1 MANEIMQSS
10 RPSAGPLPKADYT
23 LALLTR
29 AAAEQT
35 IPAEKLE
42 AIRTALHQAAA
53 DRAAAYTKGRSTT
66 VTRKQAEAFYASVF
80 CQLDAVL
87 LELGSD
93 QLAEDALRTK
103 PLSELLDA
111 GMLLT
116 LQRYEEAKERF
127 RQAYKL
133 TAPVQ
138 TSFFHALL
146 KDFEAFC
153 TRYDARFRAADTK
166 VTFSYPLLGETKI
179 TERGVA
185 GVYRYYTALMY
196 EGRLLQMHDTQEIR
210 SLMRRYAENFRT
222 SPDMIAE
229 NLAELVLRHRLI
241 RCLCGETGNGLTVTA
256 EMPAQVEAEYAAVP
270 QEQLTVLLCRVTEQ
284 ICADEPDVTAYCRS
298 AMPALAAALHHR
310 IEANRVAGWLA
321 AGSPRGHFPPDT

>member
-1 MANEIMQSS
+1 MTAELMQSGK
-10 RPSAGPLPKADYT
+10 PSAEPLPRADYT

-35 IPAEKLE
+35 LPTGKLE
-42 AIRTALHQAAA
+42 EIRTALHKAAA
-53 DRAAAYTKGRSTT
+53 DRAAAYTKGKSTT

-93 QLAEDALRTK
+93 RLAEDALRTK
-103 PLSELLDA
+103 PLAELLEA

-166 VTFSYPLLGETKI
+166 VSFSYPLLGDTKI
-179 TERGVA
+179 TEKGVA
-185 GVYRYYTALMY
+185 GVHRYYTALLH
-196 EGRLLQMHDTQEIR
+196 EGMFLHTHDTQEIR
-210 SLMRRYAENFRT
+210 SLMRHYADNFRT

-229 NLAELVLRHRLI
+229 NIAELVLRHRLI
-241 RCLCGETGNGLTVTA
+241 RCLCGETGSGLTVTA
-256 EMPAQVEAEYAAVP
+256 EMPAQIEAEYAAVP
-270 QEQLTVLLCRVTEQ
+270 QGQLTERLCRFTEQ
-284 ICADEPDVTAYCRS
+284 ICADEPAAAAYCKD
-298 AMPALAAALHHR
+298 AMPALAAVLHQR
-310 IEANRVAGWLA
+310 IGAGRVAGWLA
-321 AGSPRGHFPPDT
+321 VSASPTD

>member
-1 MANEIMQSS
+1 MTNEIMQSG
-10 RPSAGPLPKADYT
+10 RTAAAPLPKADYT

-42 AIRTALHQAAA
+42 AIKTALHQAAA
-53 DRAAAYTKGRSTT
+53 DRAAAYTKGKSTT

-103 PLSELLDA
+103 PLAELLNA

-116 LQRYEEAKERF
+116 LQRYEEAKDRF

-138 TSFFHALL
+138 TAFFHALL

-166 VTFSYPLLGETKI
+166 VTFSYPLLGDAAI

-196 EGRLLQMHDTQEIR
+196 EGMLLHLHDTQAIR
-210 SLMRRYAENFRT
+210 SLMQRYAENFRT

-229 NLAELVLRHRLI
+229 NIAELVLRHRLI
-241 RCLCGETGNGLTVTA
+241 RCLCGETGSGLTVTA
-256 EMPAQVEAEYAAVP
+256 EMPAQVEAEYAAIP
-270 QEQLTVLLCRVTEQ
+270 QEQLTELLVRFTEQ
-284 ICADEPDVTAYCRS
+284 ICADEPEVAAYCKY

-310 IEANRVAGWLA
+310 IASNRVAGWLA
-321 AGSPRGHFPPDT
+321 IGVSPAD

>member
-1 MANEIMQSS
+1 MAAEIMQAG
-10 RPSAGPLPKADYT
+10 RAAAGPLPRTDYT

-42 AIRTALHQAAA
+42 EIRTALHQAAA
-53 DRAAAYTKGRSTT
+53 DRAAAYTKGKSTT

-93 QLAEDALRTK
+93 RLAEDALRTK
-103 PLSELLDA
+103 PLPELLNA

-166 VTFSYPLLGETKI
+166 VAFSYPLLGDTRI
-179 TERGVA
+179 TERGVI
-185 GVYRYYTALMY
+185 GVHRYYTALLR
-196 EGRLLQMHDTQEIR
+196 EGTFLHVSDPERIR
-210 SLMRRYAENFRT
+210 ALMRRYAENYRT

-229 NLAELVLRHRLI
+229 NIAELVLRHRLI
-241 RCLCGETGNGLTVTA
+241 RSLCGAGGEELTVTA
-256 EMPAQVEAEYAAVP
+256 EMPAQIENEFAAVP
-270 QEQLTVLLCRVTEQ
+270 QEQLCALLCRCTEQ
-284 ICADEPDVTAYCRS
+284 ICAAEPEAAAYCKD
-298 AMPALAAALHHR
+298 AMPALAAVLHQR
-310 IEANRVAGWLA
+310 IGAGRVAGWLA
-321 AGSPRGHFPPDT
+321 VSVSPTD

>member
-1 MANEIMQSS
+1 MAQEMIQAG
-10 RPSAGPLPKADYT
+10 RPSAEPLPRADYT
-23 LALLTR
+23 LAVLRR

-35 IPAEKLE
+35 IPADRLAE
-42 AIRTALHQAAA
+42 IRTALHQAAA

-66 VTRKQAEAFYASVF
+66 VTRKQAEAFYESVF

-93 QLAEDALRTK
+93 RLAEDALRTK

-116 LQRYEEAKERF
+116 LQRYEEAKEHF
-127 RQAYKL
+127 RQAYKVS
-133 TAPVQ
+133 APVQ

-166 VTFSYPLLGETKI
+166 VTFSYPLFGDTKI
-179 TERGVA
+179 TERGVI
-185 GVYRYYTALMY
+185 GVHRYYTALMY
-196 EGRLLQMHDTQEIR
+196 EGKLLQLFDTQEIR
-210 SLMRRYAENFRT
+210 GLMRRYAENFRT

-229 NLAELVLRHRLI
+229 NIAELVLRHRL
-241 RCLCGETGNGLTVTA
+241 
-256 EMPAQVEAEYAAVP
+256 
-270 QEQLTVLLCRVTEQ
+270 
-284 ICADEPDVTAYCRS
+284 
-298 AMPALAAALHHR
+298 
-310 IEANRVAGWLA
+310 
-321 AGSPRGHFPPDT
+321 

>member
-1 MANEIMQSS
+1 MAQEIMQVG
-10 RPSAGPLPKADYT
+10 RPSAEPLPHADYT
-23 LALLTR
+23 LALLQR

-42 AIRTALHQAAA
+42 VIRTALHQAAA
-53 DRAAAYTKGRSTT
+53 DRAAAYTKNRSTT
-66 VTRKQAEAFYASVF
+66 VTRRQAEAFYASVF

-93 QLAEDALRTK
+93 PLAEEALRTK
-103 PLSELLDA
+103 PLPELLDA

-116 LQRYEEAKERF
+116 LRRYEEAKEHF

-146 KDFEAFC
+146 KDFEKFC
-153 TRYDARFRAADTK
+153 TQYDARFRAADTK
-166 VTFSYPLLGETKI
+166 VAFSYPLLGENRI

-185 GVYRYYTALMY
+185 GVHRYYTALLY
-196 EGRLLQMHDTQEIR
+196 EGRLLQLFDTEEIR
-210 SLMRRYAENFRT
+210 TLMQRYAENFRT

-229 NLAELVLRHRLI
+229 NIAELVLRHWLLRG
-241 RCLCGETGNGLTVTA
+241 LCGKTGTALTVTA
-256 EMPAQVEAEYAAVP
+256 EMPEQVQAEYAAAP
-270 QEQLTVLLCRVTEQ
+270 SAQLTAALSSLTERLPG
-284 ICADEPDVTAYCRS
+284 ADAEVRAYCT
-298 AMPALAAALHHR
+298 AAVPALSAALYQR
-310 IEANRVAGWLA
+310 VGAGRVAGWFA
-321 AGSPRGHFPPDT
+321 VR

>member
-1 MANEIMQSS
+1 MAQEIMQVG
-10 RPSAGPLPKADYT
+10 RTAAEPLPRADYT
-23 LALLTR
+23 LALLQR

-42 AIRTALHQAAA
+42 EIRTALHQAAA
-53 DRAAAYTKGRSTT
+53 DRAAAYTRNRSTT

-93 QLAEDALRTK
+93 ALAEDALRTK

-116 LQRYEEAKERF
+116 LQRYEEAKEHF

-146 KDFEAFC
+146 KDFEKFC
-153 TRYDARFRAADTK
+153 TQYDARFRAADTK

-185 GVYRYYTALMY
+185 GVYRYYTALLH
-196 EGRLLQMHDTQEIR
+196 EGKLLQMFDTEEIR
-210 SLMRRYAENFRT
+210 MLMQRYAENYRT

-229 NLAELVLRHRLI
+229 NIAELVLRHWLLRT
-241 RCLCGETGNGLTVTA
+241 LCGKNDTALTVTA
-256 EMPAQVEAEYAAVP
+256 GMPEQVQAEYTAAP
-270 QEQLTVLLCRVTEQ
+270 QEQLSAVLCRLTERLPA
-284 ICADEPDVTAYCRS
+284 ADAGVTAYIT
-298 AMPALAAALHHR
+298 AAIPALAGTLYQR
-310 IEANRVAGWLA
+310 IGSGRVAGWFA
-321 AGSPRGHFPPDT
+321 VQ